1 MQITNIDP
9 DSPINN
15 LQINNIIIEVQKKKI
30 KSTLD
35 LEKILEKAI
44 KTQDKTVLIVIYNNQ
59 NQRRYIGVK
68 LD

>member
-1 MQITNIDP
+1 MFATFADWIAALNLGFISESFDP
-9 DSPINN
+9 NFAATVISF
-15 LQINNIIIEVQKKKI
+15 E
-30 KSTLD
+30 S